1 MGDLT
6 KAQFLALDRM
16 ATGDEVW
23 TTPGPSASTFWY
35 GKLSDRA
42 PSHATLHALWRKGFI
57 KDHETER
64 GRGHRYGITDAGRAA
79 LSALENG
86 PASLADAH
94 SKSDPHP
101 EPVKE
106 G

>member
-6 KAQFLALDRM
+6 KAQFLVLDRM

-23 TTPGPSASTFWY
+23 TTPMPSASTFWH
-35 GKLSDRA
+35 GKLSDRS

-57 KDHETER
+57 EDRETER
-64 GRGHRYGITDAGRAA
+64 GRGHRYSISTAGQAA

-94 SKSDPHP
+94 SKPDPLP
-101 EPVKE
+101 EPDKE